1 MGNTEGNSGKIREP
15 VIVVSDVHLGGKSAH
30 SKDFRDF
37 LEWLNTLSDEGTSLN
52 GNGTKIDIKKPGT
65 IILLGDILELWD
77 PEEDDRNYVISDVLT
92 TISILNSIDC
102 DIIYV
107 IGNHDEDL
115 LDFKKVW
122 RKKGVEHINNGTG
135 TFKMFYRSYPKTKE
149 GTEEVDGIAI
159 GEKKYAFLHG
169 HQFDRFQIF
178 YKLSRFLSMKLNK
191 QVRIDPIDW
200 FQDLANVSFSKNI
213 GLKRNGPTLIFCLL
227 LVLYGLVGYYW
238 FKDTQIGSGLGIL
251 WIVIS
256 SFFVL
261 TILPKVV
268 TFVNTE
274 IWRRIP
280 GTIVKKCKPIEEVIK
295 KRYKAK
301 KGKNIDADIIVF
313 GHTHNPGYYQKE
325 PKKDERLFI
334 NTGCW
339 VKLSKNCI
347 ENEKAIPNTFLY
359 IDTEALY
366 LLKWNKEVKE
376 EEKKIT
382 CVKDFREVL
391 SQ

>member
-1 MGNTEGNSGKIREP
+1 LYN
-15 VIVVSDVHLGGKSAH
+15 LY
-30 SKDFRDF
+30 
-37 LEWLNTLSDEGTSLN
+37 W
-52 GNGTKIDIKKPGT
+52 
-65 IILLGDILELWD
+65 LLG
-77 PEEDDRNYVISDVLT
+77 N
-92 TISILNSIDC
+92 C
-102 DIIYV
+102 
-107 IGNHDEDL
+107 
-115 LDFKKVW
+115 
-122 RKKGVEHINNGTG
+122 GTVC
-135 TFKMFYRSYPKTKE
+135 K
-149 GTEEVDGIAI
+149 
-159 GEKKYAFLHG
+159 
-169 HQFDRFQIF
+169 
-178 YKLSRFLSMKLNK
+178 KLNK

-200 FQDLANVSFSKNI
+200 FL
-213 GLKRNGPTLIFCLL
+213 
-227 LVLYGLVGYYW
+227 
-238 FKDTQIGSGLGIL
+238 DTPIGSGLGIL
-251 WIVIS
+251 GIVIS

-268 TFVNTE
+268 TFLNTE

-280 GTIVKKCKPIEEVIK
+280 GTIVKKCKPIEAVIK
-295 KRYKAK
+295 ERYEAK

-313 GHTHNPGYYQKE
+313 GHTHNAGYYQKE
-325 PKKDERLFI
+325 PKNDERLFI